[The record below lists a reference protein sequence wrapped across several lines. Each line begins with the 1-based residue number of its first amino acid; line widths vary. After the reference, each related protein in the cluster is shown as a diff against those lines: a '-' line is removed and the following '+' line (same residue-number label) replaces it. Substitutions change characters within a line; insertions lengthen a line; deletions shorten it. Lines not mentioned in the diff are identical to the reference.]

1 MILSILKKIIGSKNN
16 RDLRRIRKTVAEI
29 NSLEESLKLFS
40 DKDLREKTNQFRDRL
55 ASGEQLD
62 EMLAEA
68 FATVRETSRR
78 VLAMRHFDV
87 QLIGGITLHEG
98 RIAEMRTGEG
108 KTLAATLSAY
118 LNALPAKGVHI
129 ITVNDYLAKRDAQWM
144 LPLYRALGLSLGVI
158 QSHRGGNEA
167 SSFYCSADDENGLTV
182 STRKE
187 AYAADITY
195 GTNNE
200 FGFDYLRDNMAVSS
214 EQLVQG
220 ELFYSVIDEVDSILV
235 DEART
240 PLIISGKVSD
250 STKWYSDFTRI
261 VKGMKRD
268 VHYEIDEAK
277 KQVHTTEV
285 GVEYV
290 ESKLGIKNLYENTQT
305 NFIHYLTATLRA
317 KTIFTKDV
325 DYIIA
330 DGQIKIVDEF
340 TGRVLEGRRYSDGLH
355 QALEA
360 KENVKIQDE
369 NQTLASITYQNY
381 FRMYENLAGMTGTAK
396 TEEEEFVQI
405 YNLEVV
411 EIPTNLPIQRSDQQD
426 AVYKTNSAKLD
437 AVIEDIKLR
446 NTKGQPIL
454 LGTVSVEA
462 SEEISKL
469 LTSKGIVHNVL
480 NAKNHEEEAN
490 IVAQAGRLG
499 AVTVATNMAGRGV
512 DIKLGGNPE
521 DMAIQLQIKENQQDN
536 PNFLKTKI
544 VEFESKVEKE
554 KQDVLE
560 LGGLYVLGTERHE
573 SRRIDNQLRGRSGR
587 QGDPGE
593 SRFYISLQDDLMRRF
608 QGERIESI
616 MNKLNLPDEE
626 RIEQS
631 MVTKSIERAQAQVES
646 LNFEIRKNVLKFD
659 QVLNQQRDVIYK
671 WRRELLR
678 SESIHDL
685 IEGWFED
692 VVDLISK
699 NIENYKKSYE
709 SLDQFK
715 DLVENELSELLSDA
729 AKNKLFQNLEI
740 NDNLDIEKSLKDLFY
755 DNEKQ
760 DENNFWNL
768 ARGSALS
775 FIDQSWKDH
784 LAEMDYLR
792 SGIGLRAMGQRDPLV
807 EYQNE
812 GYDLFEELIDNVKF
826 SVIRILLNFDKNL
839 IVQKEK
845 NIDDNVKEKTIT
857 KDKIGRN
864 DPCYCGSGK
873 KYKKCGMV
881 DACIKKS

>member
-1 MILSILKKIIGSKNN
+1 MSIFKKVLSVGSGKLASELNT
-16 RDLRRIRKTVAEI
+16 IVAAI
-29 NSLEESLKLFS
+29 NSKEQEFEKFS
-40 DKDLREKTNQFRDRL
+40 DKEIKTNFQNLSEKLED
-55 ASGEQLD
+55 SPQSIEI
-62 EMLAEA
+62 EA
-68 FATVRETSRR
+68 FAYTREAAKRT
-78 VLAMRHFDV
+78 LGQRHYDV
-87 QLIGGITLHEG
+87 QIFGGLVLL
-98 RIAEMRTGEG
+98 RNKIAEMKTGEG
-108 KTLAATLSAY
+108 KTLVSTLPIS
-118 LNALPAKGVHI
+118 LMALYKKGVHVV
-129 ITVNDYLAKRDAQWM
+129 TVNEYLAKRDAEWM
-144 LPLYRALGLSLGVI
+144 SPIYEFLGLEVGLIHSNQDPLDKA
-158 QSHRGGNEA
+158 A
-167 SSFYCSADDENGLTV
+167 SY
-182 STRKE
+182 KK
-187 AYAADITY
+187 DITY

-250 STKWYSDFTRI
+250 STKWYSDFTKI
-261 VKGMKRD
+261 VRGMKKD
-268 VHYEIDEAK
+268 IHYEIDEAK
-277 KQVHTTEV
+277 KQVHTTEA

-290 ESKLGIKNLYENTQT
+290 ESKLGINNLYENTQT

-325 DYIIA
+325 DYIVA

-411 EIPTNLPIQRSDQQD
+411 EIPTNLPIQRMDKQD
-426 AVYKTNSAKLD
+426 AVYKTNVAKLD
-437 AVIEDIKLR
+437 AVIEDIKIR
-446 NTKGQPIL
+446 NDKGQPIL

-462 SEEISKL
+462 SEEISKI

-480 NAKNHEEEAN
+480 NAKNHEQEAH
-490 IVAQAGRLG
+490 IIAQAGRLG

-521 DMAIQLQIKENQQDN
+521 EMAIQHQIKENQQDN
-536 PNFLKTKI
+536 QDFLNSKI
-544 VEFESKVEKE
+544 SEFESEVEKE
-554 KQDVLE
+554 KKQVLE

-678 SESIHDL
+678 SQSIKNL

-692 VVDLISK
+692 VTDIVSN
-699 NIENYKKSYE
+699 NIESYKKNYE
-709 SLDQFK
+709 TLDDFK
-715 DLVENELSELLSDA
+715 ILVENELSELLSDTT
-729 AKNKLFQNLEI
+729 KNKLIQKLEI
-740 NDNLDIEKSLKDLFY
+740 NDNLEIKKSLEELFY
-755 DNEKQ
+755 NNENQ
-760 DENNFWNL
+760 DINNFWNL

-826 SVIRILLNFDKNL
+826 SVVRILLNFDKNL
-839 IVQKEK
+839 IVKKEK
-845 NIDDNVKEKTIT
+845 NIDDNVKEKTIL

-873 KYKKCGMV
+873 KYKKCGMIN
-881 DACIKKS
+881 ACIKKS

>member
-1 MILSILKKIIGSKNN
+1 LSIFKRVLSVGSGKLVSELN
-16 RDLRRIRKTVAEI
+16 DVVQAI
-29 NSLEESLKLFS
+29 NDKEKEFELFS
-40 DKDLREKTNQFRDRL
+40 DEEIKLNFQELSKKLNGDPQSIEV
-55 ASGEQLD
+55 
-62 EMLAEA
+62 EA
-68 FATVRETSRR
+68 FAYIREAAKRT
-78 VLAMRHFDV
+78 LGQRHYDV
-87 QLIGGITLHEG
+87 QLFGGLVLL
-98 RIAEMRTGEG
+98 RNKIAEMKTGEG
-108 KTLAATLSAY
+108 KTLVSTLPIS
-118 LNALPAKGVHI
+118 LMALFKKGVHVV
-129 ITVNDYLAKRDAQWM
+129 TVNEYLAKRDAEWM
-144 LPLYRALGLSLGVI
+144 SPIYNFLGLEV
-158 QSHRGGNEA
+158 
-167 SSFYCSADDENGLTV
+167 GLIH
-182 STRKE
+182 SNQDPAEKNQ
-187 AYAADITY
+187 AYKKDITY

-200 FGFDYLRDNMAVSS
+200 FGFDYLRDNMAISR

-250 STKWYSDFTRI
+250 STKWYSEFTKI

-268 VHYEIDEAK
+268 IHYEIDEAK
-277 KQVHTTEV
+277 KQVHTTEL

-290 ESKLGIKNLYENTQT
+290 ESKLGISNLYENTKT

-317 KTIFTKDV
+317 KTIYLKDV
-325 DYIIA
+325 DYIIG

-411 EIPTNLPIQRSDQQD
+411 EIPTNLPVQRVDQQD
-426 AVYKTNSAKLD
+426 AVYKTNKAKLE
-437 AVIEDIKLR
+437 AVIEDIRIR
-446 NTKGQPIL
+446 NQNGQPIL

-462 SEEISKL
+462 SEEISKI
-469 LTSKGIVHNVL
+469 LTSKGIIHNVL
-480 NAKNHEEEAN
+480 NAKNHEQEAN
-490 IVAQAGRLG
+490 IIAQAGKLG

-512 DIKLGGNPE
+512 DIKLGGNADE
-521 DMAIQLQIKENQQDN
+521 MALQLQIKEEKLEN
-536 PNFLKTKI
+536 PNYLISKI
-544 VEFESKVEKE
+544 KELEDNVEKE
-554 KQDVLE
+554 KEKVLS

-593 SRFYISLQDDLMRRF
+593 SRFYISLQDELMRRF

-616 MNKLNLPDEE
+616 MNKLNLPDDE

-678 SESIHDL
+678 SENISSL
-685 IEGWFED
+685 IEGWLSD
-692 VVDLISK
+692 VLETVAN
-699 NIENYKKSYE
+699 NIESFKKSYDNLE
-709 SLDQFK
+709 HFNE
-715 DLVENELSELLSDA
+715 LVENELGELLSDLVRS
-729 AKNKLFQNLEI
+729 KFLKNLEI
-740 NDNLDIEKSLKDLFY
+740 NDDLDIYKDLENLFY
-755 DNEKQ
+755 DNENQ
-760 DENNFWNL
+760 DKENFWRL

-784 LAEMDYLR
+784 LSEMDYLR

-812 GYDLFEELIDNVKF
+812 GYDLFEELINNVKF
-826 SVIRILLNFDKNL
+826 SVIRILLNFDKTF

-845 NIDDNVKEKTIT
+845 NIDDNVKDKVIA

-873 KYKKCGMV
+873 KFKKCGLV
-881 DACIKKS
+881 DKCIKKS

>member
-1 MILSILKKIIGSKNN
+1 MSIFKKVLSVGSGKLASELN
-16 RDLRRIRKTVAEI
+16 DVVQAI
-29 NSLEESLKLFS
+29 NDKEKEFELFS
-40 DKDLREKTNQFRDRL
+40 DEEIKVNFQDLSKKLNGDPQSIEI
-55 ASGEQLD
+55 
-62 EMLAEA
+62 EA
-68 FATVRETSRR
+68 FAYIREAAKRT
-78 VLAMRHFDV
+78 LGQRHYDV
-87 QLIGGITLHEG
+87 QLFGGLVLL
-98 RIAEMRTGEG
+98 RNKIAEMKTGEG
-108 KTLAATLSAY
+108 KTLVSTLPIS
-118 LNALPAKGVHI
+118 LMALFKKGVHVV
-129 ITVNDYLAKRDAQWM
+129 TVNEYLAKRDAEWM
-144 LPLYRALGLSLGVI
+144 SPIYNFLGLEV
-158 QSHRGGNEA
+158 
-167 SSFYCSADDENGLTV
+167 GLIH
-182 STRKE
+182 SNQNPEEKNQ
-187 AYAADITY
+187 AYKKDITY

-200 FGFDYLRDNMAVSS
+200 FGFDYLRDNMAISS

-250 STKWYSDFTRI
+250 STKWYSEFTKI

-268 VHYEIDEAK
+268 IHYEIDEAK
-277 KQVHTTEV
+277 KQVHTTEL
-285 GVEYV
+285 GVEFV
-290 ESKLGIKNLYENTQT
+290 ESKLGISNLYENTKT

-317 KTIFTKDV
+317 KTIFVKDV
-325 DYIIA
+325 DYIVA

-411 EIPTNLPIQRSDQQD
+411 EIPTNLPIQRADQQD
-426 AVYKTNSAKLD
+426 AVYKTNKAKLD
-437 AVIEDIKLR
+437 AVIEDIKHR
-446 NTKGQPIL
+446 NQNGQPIL

-462 SEEISKL
+462 SEEISKI

-480 NAKNHEEEAN
+480 NAKNHEQEAN
-490 IVAQAGRLG
+490 IIAQAGKLG

-512 DIKLGGNPE
+512 DIKLGGNAE
-521 DMAIQLQIKENQQDN
+521 EMAIQLQIKENELEN
-536 PNFLKTKI
+536 PNYLKSKI
-544 VEFESKVEKE
+544 LELEENVEREKE
-554 KQDVLE
+554 KVLS

-593 SRFYISLQDDLMRRF
+593 SRFYISLQDELMRRF

-616 MNKLNLPDEE
+616 MNKLNLPDDE

-678 SESIHDL
+678 SESVSDL
-685 IEGWFED
+685 IEGWLSD
-692 VVDLISK
+692 VLETVEN
-699 NIENYKKSYE
+699 NIESYKKSYE
-709 SLDQFK
+709 NLEHFNE
-715 DLVENELSELLSDA
+715 LVENELGELLSDSVRGKFL
-729 AKNKLFQNLEI
+729 KNLQI
-740 NDNLDIEKSLKDLFY
+740 NDDLDIYKDLENLF
-755 DNEKQ
+755 NENKKQ
-760 DENNFWNL
+760 DIDNFWNL

-784 LAEMDYLR
+784 LSEMDYLR

-812 GYDLFEELIDNVKF
+812 GYDLFEELINNVKF
-826 SVIRILLNFDKNL
+826 SVIRILLNFDKTL

-845 NIDDNVKEKTIT
+845 NIDDNVKEKVIT

-873 KYKKCGMV
+873 KYKKCGLV
-881 DACIKKS
+881 DKCIKKS

>member
-1 MILSILKKIIGSKNN
+1 MSIFKRVLSVGSGKLASELN
-16 RDLRRIRKTVAEI
+16 DVVQAI
-29 NSLEESLKLFS
+29 NDKEKEFELFS
-40 DKDLREKTNQFRDRL
+40 DEEIKLNFQELSKKLNGDPQSIEV
-55 ASGEQLD
+55 
-62 EMLAEA
+62 EA
-68 FATVRETSRR
+68 FAYIREAAKRT
-78 VLAMRHFDV
+78 LGQRHYDV
-87 QLIGGITLHEG
+87 QLFGGLVLL
-98 RIAEMRTGEG
+98 RNKIAEMKTGEG
-108 KTLAATLSAY
+108 KTLVSTLPIS
-118 LNALPAKGVHI
+118 LMALFKKGVHVV
-129 ITVNDYLAKRDAQWM
+129 TVNEYLAKRDAEWM
-144 LPLYRALGLSLGVI
+144 SPIYNFLGLEV
-158 QSHRGGNEA
+158 
-167 SSFYCSADDENGLTV
+167 GLIH
-182 STRKE
+182 SNQDPAEKNQ
-187 AYAADITY
+187 AYKKDITY

-200 FGFDYLRDNMAVSS
+200 FGFDYLRDNMAISR

-250 STKWYSDFTRI
+250 STKWYSEFTKI

-268 VHYEIDEAK
+268 IHYEIDEAK
-277 KQVHTTEV
+277 KQVHTTEL

-290 ESKLGIKNLYENTQT
+290 ESKLGISNLYENTKT

-317 KTIFTKDV
+317 KTIYVKDV
-325 DYIIA
+325 DYIIG

-396 TEEEEFVQI
+396 TEEDEFVQI

-411 EIPTNLPIQRSDQQD
+411 EIPTNLPVQRVDQQD
-426 AVYKTNSAKLD
+426 AVYKTNKAKLE
-437 AVIEDIKLR
+437 AVIEDIKIR
-446 NTKGQPIL
+446 NQKGQPIL

-462 SEEISKL
+462 SEEISKI

-480 NAKNHEEEAN
+480 NAKNHEQEAN
-490 IVAQAGRLG
+490 IIAQAGKLG

-512 DIKLGGNPE
+512 DIKLGGNADE
-521 DMAIQLQIKENQQDN
+521 MALQLQINEEKLEN
-536 PNFLKTKI
+536 PNYLKSKI
-544 VEFESKVEKE
+544 KKFEDNVEKE
-554 KQDVLE
+554 KEKVLS

-593 SRFYISLQDDLMRRF
+593 SRFYISLQDELMRRF

-616 MNKLNLPDEE
+616 MNKLNLPDDE

-678 SESIHDL
+678 SENISSL
-685 IEGWFED
+685 IEGWLSD
-692 VVDLISK
+692 VLETVAN
-699 NIENYKKSYE
+699 NIESFKKSYE
-709 SLDQFK
+709 NLEHFNE
-715 DLVENELSELLSDA
+715 LVENELGELLSDLA
-729 AKNKLFQNLEI
+729 RGKFLKNLEI
-740 NDNLDIEKSLKDLFY
+740 NDDLDIYKDLENLFN
-755 DNEKQ
+755 DNENQ
-760 DENNFWNL
+760 DKENFWRL

-812 GYDLFEELIDNVKF
+812 GYDLFEELINNVKF
-826 SVIRILLNFDKNL
+826 SVIRILLNFDKTL

-845 NIDDNVKEKTIT
+845 NIDDNVKDKVIA

-873 KYKKCGMV
+873 KFKKCGLV
-881 DACIKKS
+881 DKCIKKS

>member
-1 MILSILKKIIGSKNN
+1 MSIFKRVLSVGSGKLASELN
-16 RDLRRIRKTVAEI
+16 DVVQAI
-29 NSLEESLKLFS
+29 NDKEKEFELFS
-40 DKDLREKTNQFRDRL
+40 DEEIKLNFQELSKKLNGDPQSIEV
-55 ASGEQLD
+55 
-62 EMLAEA
+62 EA
-68 FATVRETSRR
+68 FAYIREAAKRT
-78 VLAMRHFDV
+78 LGQRHYDV
-87 QLIGGITLHEG
+87 QLFGGLVLL
-98 RIAEMRTGEG
+98 RNKIAEMKTGEG
-108 KTLAATLSAY
+108 KTLVSTLPIS
-118 LNALPAKGVHI
+118 LMALFKKGVHVV
-129 ITVNDYLAKRDAQWM
+129 TVNEYLAKRDAEWM
-144 LPLYRALGLSLGVI
+144 SPIYNFLGLEV
-158 QSHRGGNEA
+158 
-167 SSFYCSADDENGLTV
+167 GLIH
-182 STRKE
+182 SNQDPAEKNQ
-187 AYAADITY
+187 AYKKDITY

-200 FGFDYLRDNMAVSS
+200 FGFDYLRDNMAISR

-250 STKWYSDFTRI
+250 STKWYSEFTKI

-268 VHYEIDEAK
+268 IHYEIDEAK
-277 KQVHTTEV
+277 KQVHTTEL

-290 ESKLGIKNLYENTQT
+290 ESKLGISNLYENTKT

-317 KTIFTKDV
+317 KTIYVKDV
-325 DYIIA
+325 DYIIG

-396 TEEEEFVQI
+396 TEEDEFVQI

-411 EIPTNLPIQRSDQQD
+411 EIPTNLPVQRVDQQD
-426 AVYKTNSAKLD
+426 AVYKTNKAKLE
-437 AVIEDIKLR
+437 AVIEDIKIR
-446 NTKGQPIL
+446 NQKGQPIL

-462 SEEISKL
+462 SEEISKI

-480 NAKNHEEEAN
+480 NAKNHEQEAN
-490 IVAQAGRLG
+490 IIAQAGKLG

-512 DIKLGGNPE
+512 DIKLGGNADE
-521 DMAIQLQIKENQQDN
+521 MALQLQIKEEKLEN
-536 PNFLKTKI
+536 PNYLISKI
-544 VEFESKVEKE
+544 KELEDSVEKE
-554 KQDVLE
+554 KEKVLS

-593 SRFYISLQDDLMRRF
+593 SRFYISLQDELMRRF

-616 MNKLNLPDEE
+616 MNKLNLPDDE

-678 SESIHDL
+678 SENISSL
-685 IEGWFED
+685 IEGWLSD
-692 VVDLISK
+692 VLETVAN
-699 NIENYKKSYE
+699 NIESFKKSYE
-709 SLDQFK
+709 NLEHFNE
-715 DLVENELSELLSDA
+715 LVENELGELLSDLA
-729 AKNKLFQNLEI
+729 RGKFLKNLEI
-740 NDNLDIEKSLKDLFY
+740 NDDLDIYKDLENLFN
-755 DNEKQ
+755 DNENQ
-760 DENNFWNL
+760 DKENFWRL

-812 GYDLFEELIDNVKF
+812 GYDLFEELINNVKF
-826 SVIRILLNFDKNL
+826 SVIRILLNFDKTL

-845 NIDDNVKEKTIT
+845 NIDDNVKDKVIA

-873 KYKKCGMV
+873 KFKKCGLV
-881 DACIKKS
+881 DKCIKKS

>member
-1 MILSILKKIIGSKNN
+1 MSIFKKVLSVGSGKLASELN
-16 RDLRRIRKTVAEI
+16 DVVQAI
-29 NSLEESLKLFS
+29 NDKEKEFELFS
-40 DKDLREKTNQFRDRL
+40 DEEIKVNFQDLSKKLNGDPQSIEV
-55 ASGEQLD
+55 
-62 EMLAEA
+62 EA
-68 FATVRETSRR
+68 FAYIREAAKRT
-78 VLAMRHFDV
+78 LGQRHYDV
-87 QLIGGITLHEG
+87 QLFGGLVLL
-98 RIAEMRTGEG
+98 RNKIAEMKTGEG
-108 KTLAATLSAY
+108 KTLVSTLPIS
-118 LNALPAKGVHI
+118 LMALFKKGVHVV
-129 ITVNDYLAKRDAQWM
+129 TVNEYLAKRDAEWM
-144 LPLYRALGLSLGVI
+144 SPIYNFLGLEV
-158 QSHRGGNEA
+158 
-167 SSFYCSADDENGLTV
+167 GLIH
-182 STRKE
+182 SNQDPEEKNQ
-187 AYAADITY
+187 AYKKDITY

-200 FGFDYLRDNMAVSS
+200 FGFDYLRDNMAISS

-250 STKWYSDFTRI
+250 STKWYSEFTKI

-277 KQVHTTEV
+277 KQVHTTEL
-285 GVEYV
+285 GVEFV
-290 ESKLGIKNLYENTQT
+290 ESKLGISNLYENTKT

-317 KTIFTKDV
+317 KTIFVKDV
-325 DYIIA
+325 DYIVS

-360 KENVKIQDE
+360 KENVRIQDE

-411 EIPTNLPIQRSDQQD
+411 EIPTNLPIQRADQQD
-426 AVYKTNSAKLD
+426 AVYKTNKAKLD

-446 NTKGQPIL
+446 NQNGQPIL

-462 SEEISKL
+462 SEEISKI

-480 NAKNHEEEAN
+480 NAKNHEQEAN
-490 IVAQAGRLG
+490 IIAQAGRLG

-512 DIKLGGNPE
+512 DIKLGGNAE
-521 DMAIQLQIKENQQDN
+521 EMALQLQINENQQDN
-536 PNFLKTKI
+536 PNYL
-544 VEFESKVEKE
+544 ESKISELEENVSIEKE
-554 KQDVLE
+554 KVLS

-593 SRFYISLQDDLMRRF
+593 SRFYISLQDELMRRF

-616 MNKLNLPDEE
+616 MTKLNLPDDE

-678 SESIHDL
+678 SKNINGL
-685 IEGWFED
+685 IEGWLSD
-692 VVDLISK
+692 VLETVAN
-699 NIENYKKSYE
+699 NIDSYKKTYE
-709 SLDQFK
+709 NLEHFNE
-715 DLVENELSELLSDA
+715 LVENELGELLSDPVRSKFL
-729 AKNKLFQNLEI
+729 KNLQINDDLDIYKNLE
-740 NDNLDIEKSLKDLFY
+740 NLFNE
-755 DNEKQ
+755 NEKQ
-760 DENNFWNL
+760 DVDNFWNL

-784 LAEMDYLR
+784 LSEMDYLR

-812 GYDLFEELIDNVKF
+812 GYDLFEELINNVKF

-839 IVQKEK
+839 IVQKDK
-845 NIDDNVKEKTIT
+845 NIDDNVKEKVIT

-873 KYKKCGMV
+873 KYKKCGLV
-881 DACIKKS
+881 DKCIKKS

>member
-1 MILSILKKIIGSKNN
+1 MSIFKKVLSVGSGKLASELNG
-16 RDLRRIRKTVAEI
+16 VVQAI
-29 NSLEESLKLFS
+29 NDKEKDFELFS
-40 DKDLREKTNQFRDRL
+40 DEEIKVNFQDLSKKLNGDPQSIEV
-55 ASGEQLD
+55 
-62 EMLAEA
+62 EA
-68 FATVRETSRR
+68 FAYIREAAKRT
-78 VLAMRHFDV
+78 LGQRHYDV
-87 QLIGGITLHEG
+87 QLFGGLVLL
-98 RIAEMRTGEG
+98 RNKIAEMKTGEG
-108 KTLAATLSAY
+108 KTLVSTLPIS
-118 LNALPAKGVHI
+118 LMALFKKGVHVV
-129 ITVNDYLAKRDAQWM
+129 TVNEYLAKRDAEWM
-144 LPLYRALGLSLGVI
+144 SPIYNFLGLEV
-158 QSHRGGNEA
+158 
-167 SSFYCSADDENGLTV
+167 GLIH
-182 STRKE
+182 SNQNPEEKNQ
-187 AYAADITY
+187 AYKKDITY

-200 FGFDYLRDNMAVSS
+200 FGFDYLRDNMAISS

-250 STKWYSDFTRI
+250 STKWYSEFTKI

-268 VHYEIDEAK
+268 IHYEIDEAK
-277 KQVHTTEV
+277 KQVHTTEL
-285 GVEYV
+285 GVEFV
-290 ESKLGIKNLYENTQT
+290 ELKLGISNLYENTKT

-317 KTIFTKDV
+317 KTIFVKDV
-325 DYIIA
+325 DYIVA

-411 EIPTNLPIQRSDQQD
+411 EIPTNLPIQRADQQD
-426 AVYKTNSAKLD
+426 AVYKTNKAKLD

-446 NTKGQPIL
+446 NQNGQPIL

-480 NAKNHEEEAN
+480 NAKNHEQEAN
-490 IVAQAGRLG
+490 IIAQAGKLG

-512 DIKLGGNPE
+512 DIKLGGNAE
-521 DMAIQLQIKENQQDN
+521 EMAIQLQINENELEN
-536 PNFLKTKI
+536 PNYLKSKI
-544 VEFESKVEKE
+544 SELDENVEKE
-554 KQDVLE
+554 KEKVLS

-593 SRFYISLQDDLMRRF
+593 SRFYISLQDELMRRF

-616 MNKLNLPDEE
+616 MNKLNLPDDE

-659 QVLNQQRDVIYK
+659 QVLNQQRDVIYN

-678 SESIHDL
+678 SESVSDL
-685 IEGWFED
+685 IEGWLSYVLET
-692 VVDLISK
+692 VEN
-699 NIENYKKSYE
+699 NIESYKKSYE
-709 SLDQFK
+709 NQEHFNE
-715 DLVENELSELLSDA
+715 LVENELGELLSDSVRS
-729 AKNKLFQNLEI
+729 KFLNNLQI
-740 NDNLDIEKSLKDLFY
+740 NDDLDIYKDLENLFKE
-755 DNEKQ
+755 NEKQ
-760 DENNFWNL
+760 DRDNFWNL

-784 LAEMDYLR
+784 LSEMDYLR

-812 GYDLFEELIDNVKF
+812 GYDLFEELINNVKF
-826 SVIRILLNFDKNL
+826 SVIRILLNFDKTL

-845 NIDDNVKEKTIT
+845 NIDDNVKEKVIT

-873 KYKKCGMV
+873 KYKKCGLV
-881 DACIKKS
+881 DKCIKKS

>member
-1 MILSILKKIIGSKNN
+1 MSIFKKVLSVGSGKLASELN
-16 RDLRRIRKTVAEI
+16 DVVQAI
-29 NSLEESLKLFS
+29 NDKEKEFELFS
-40 DKDLREKTNQFRDRL
+40 DEEIKVNFQDLSKKLNGDPQNIEV
-55 ASGEQLD
+55 
-62 EMLAEA
+62 EA
-68 FATVRETSRR
+68 FAYIREAAKRT
-78 VLAMRHFDV
+78 LGQRHYDV
-87 QLIGGITLHEG
+87 QIFGGLVLL
-98 RIAEMRTGEG
+98 RNKIAEMKTGEG
-108 KTLAATLSAY
+108 KTLVSTLPIS
-118 LNALPAKGVHI
+118 LMALFKKGVHVV
-129 ITVNDYLAKRDAQWM
+129 TVNEYLAKRDAEWM
-144 LPLYRALGLSLGVI
+144 SPIYNFLGLEV
-158 QSHRGGNEA
+158 
-167 SSFYCSADDENGLTV
+167 GLIH
-182 STRKE
+182 SNQDPEEKNK
-187 AYAADITY
+187 AYKKDITY

-200 FGFDYLRDNMAVSS
+200 FGFDYLRDNMAISS

-250 STKWYSDFTRI
+250 STKWYSEFTKI

-268 VHYEIDEAK
+268 IHYEIDEAK
-277 KQVHTTEV
+277 KQVHTTEI

-290 ESKLGIKNLYENTQT
+290 ESKLGISNLYENTKT
-305 NFIHYLTATLRA
+305 NFIHYLTSTLRA
-317 KTIFTKDV
+317 KTIFVKDV
-325 DYIIA
+325 DYIVA

-411 EIPTNLPIQRSDQQD
+411 EIPTNLPIQRTDQQD
-426 AVYKTNSAKLD
+426 AVYKTNKAKLD
-437 AVIEDIKLR
+437 AVIQDIQLR
-446 NTKGQPIL
+446 NQNGQPIL

-462 SEEISKL
+462 SEEISKI

-480 NAKNHEEEAN
+480 NAKNHEQEAN
-490 IVAQAGRLG
+490 IIAQAGKLG

-521 DMAIQLQIKENQQDN
+521 EMALQLQINENELDN
-536 PNFLKTKI
+536 TNYLKSKI
-544 VEFESKVEKE
+544 LELEESVEKE
-554 KQDVLE
+554 KEEVLS

-593 SRFYISLQDDLMRRF
+593 SRFYISLQDELMRRF

-678 SESIHDL
+678 SENINDL
-685 IEGWFED
+685 IESWLTD
-692 VVDLISK
+692 VIEVVAN
-699 NIENYKKSYE
+699 NIDAYKKSYE
-709 SLDQFK
+709 NLEHFNE
-715 DLVENELSELLSDA
+715 LVDNELSELLSDSVKSKFL
-729 AKNKLFQNLEI
+729 KNIQI
-740 NDNLDIEKSLKDLFY
+740 NDNLDIYKDLKNLFDY
-755 DNEKQ
+755 NEQQ
-760 DENNFWNL
+760 DSDNFWNL

-784 LAEMDYLR
+784 LSEMDYLR

-812 GYDLFEELIDNVKF
+812 GYDLFEELINNVKF
-826 SVIRILLNFDKNL
+826 SVIRILFNFDKTL

-845 NIDDNVKEKTIT
+845 NIDDNVKEKVFT

-873 KYKKCGMV
+873 KYKKCGLV
-881 DACIKKS
+881 NKCIKKS

>member
-1 MILSILKKIIGSKNN
+1 LSIFKKVLSVGSGKLASELNTVVDAINN
-16 RDLRRIRKTVAEI
+16 KEQEFEKLSDQEI
-29 NSLEESLKLFS
+29 
-40 DKDLREKTNQFRDRL
+40 KTNFQNL
-55 ASGEQLD
+55 YKQLND
-62 EMLAEA
+62 SPSSIEVEA
-68 FATVRETSRR
+68 FAYTREAAKRT
-78 VLAMRHFDV
+78 LGQRHYDV
-87 QLIGGITLHEG
+87 QIFGGLVLL
-98 RIAEMRTGEG
+98 RNKIAEMKTGEG
-108 KTLAATLSAY
+108 KTLVSTLPIS
-118 LNALPAKGVHI
+118 LMALYKKGVHVV
-129 ITVNDYLAKRDAQWM
+129 TVNEYLAKRDAEWM
-144 LPLYRALGLSLGVI
+144 SPIYEFLGLEVGLI
-158 QSHRGGNEA
+158 H
-167 SSFYCSADDENGLTV
+167 SSQDPLDKAA
-182 STRKE
+182 
-187 AYAADITY
+187 AYQKDITY

-250 STKWYSDFTRI
+250 STKWYSDFTKI
-261 VKGMKRD
+261 VKGMKKD

-277 KQVHTTEV
+277 KQVHTTEA

-290 ESKLGIKNLYENTQT
+290 ESKLGISNLYENTQT

-317 KTIFTKDV
+317 QTIFTKDV
-325 DYIIA
+325 DYIVS

-405 YNLEVV
+405 YNLEVI
-411 EIPTNLPIQRSDQQD
+411 EIPTNLPIQRMDQQD
-426 AVYKTNSAKLD
+426 AVYKTNTAKLD
-437 AVIEDIKLR
+437 AVIEDIKIR
-446 NTKGQPIL
+446 NEKGQPIL

-462 SEEISKL
+462 SEEISKI

-480 NAKNHEEEAN
+480 NAKNHEQEAH
-490 IVAQAGRLG
+490 IIAQAGRLG

-521 DMAIQLQIKENQQDN
+521 EMAIQQQINENQQDN
-536 PNFLKTKI
+536 PSFL
-544 VEFESKVEKE
+544 ESKVLQFESQVQEE
-554 KQDVLE
+554 KQKVIE

-678 SESIHDL
+678 SEKINDL
-685 IEGWFED
+685 IESWLSD
-692 VVDLISK
+692 VLETVDN
-699 NIENYKKSYE
+699 NIESYKKSYE
-709 SLDQFK
+709 NLEHFQE
-715 DLVENELSELLSDA
+715 LVENELSELLSDVSRT
-729 AKNKLFQNLEI
+729 KFIENLQINDDLDIYKNLE
-740 NDNLDIEKSLKDLFY
+740 DLFRE
-755 DNEKQ
+755 NEVQ
-760 DENNFWNL
+760 DQSNFWNL

-775 FIDQSWKDH
+775 FIDQLWKDH
-784 LAEMDYLR
+784 LSEMDYLR

-812 GYDLFEELIDNVKF
+812 GYDLFEDLINNVKF

-845 NIDDNVKEKTIT
+845 NIDDNVKEKTIP

-873 KYKKCGMV
+873 KYKKCGLV
-881 DACIKKS
+881 DRCIKKS